1 MVFKL
6 SKKVHS
12 CNFVLTSA
20 WNLSLK
26 QFTNI
31 RVKGLIMHSQKMV
44 LFIMLT
50 YCFGY
55 IRAWIQR
62 ILLNFCWVSIFFDI
76 LISNISWSVD
86 QTPINHIVFWKSV
99 IRTFGC
105 IYFNCFDMLKFLAQH
120 CKKWNLFGQFKDHN
134 SGRKHKNWTNDLIT
148 FICFFRSN
156 CFSYLLLYFKIV
168 KIHSHV
174 VSPLVHSGL

>member
-12 CNFVLTSA
+12 CNIVLTSA

-134 SGRKHKNWTNDLIT
+134 SGRKHKN
-148 FICFFRSN
+148 
-156 CFSYLLLYFKIV
+156 
-168 KIHSHV
+168 
-174 VSPLVHSGL
+174 